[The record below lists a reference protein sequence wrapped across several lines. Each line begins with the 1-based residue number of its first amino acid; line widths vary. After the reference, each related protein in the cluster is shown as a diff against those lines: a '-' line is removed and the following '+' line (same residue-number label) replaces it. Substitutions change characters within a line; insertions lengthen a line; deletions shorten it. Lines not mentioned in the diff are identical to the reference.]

1 VTIVDIEMKII
12 EIRAIVITMKDR
24 DTMNDLKNSKD
35 LMKECLM
42 IDTLMTGIQTKE
54 TSMNDNMTEIAK
66 DIPMIGHFMIN
77 PHMTD
82 SQMKGPFKMNFLK
95 TNLLLTGITKII
107 LTKIR
112 ILIKV
117 SNTIKMLKTILEL
130 SFLWK

>member
-1 VTIVDIEMKII
+1 MKII

>member
-1 VTIVDIEMKII
+1 VDIEMMII
-12 EIRAIVITMKDR
+12 EIRAILITMKDR

-82 SQMKGPFKMNFLK
+82 NQMKGPFKMNFLK
-95 TNLLLTGITKII
+95 TNLLVTGITKII

>member
-1 VTIVDIEMKII
+1 MTIVDIEMKII

>member
-1 VTIVDIEMKII
+1 VDIEMKII